1 MTLDNSPYYGL
12 DGRPQG
18 QRHGNTQ
25 PLVISVDGAC
35 RGNGREHRD
44 ASAGVFVDQGSR
56 FNESIPLNLDNPS
69 NQKAEILAGIHGLN
83 KAREMDGGPS
93 RHVTIRSDSEY
104 MVKGV
109 NEWSRRW
116 ESNGYRAANG
126 QPVVNR
132 ELFQQLNS
140 ARDSLE
146 RSGIKVD
153 FQHVPREENRD
164 ADHWASQAFDNYHN
178 KSQDCGNYE
187 FEEDCGPLGYQPEAY
202 TNDEEDFEGPHTSP
216 EAFIEPMGAQG
227 FHETTGD
234 FYCASYEGSYGDS
247 LDDCYDDDY
256 YNDAYD
262 D

>member
-12 DGRPQG
+12 GDRAQG
-18 QRHGNTQ
+18 QPRDNTQ

-44 ASAGVFVDQGSR
+44 AAAGVFVDQGSR
-56 FNESIPLNLDNPS
+56 FNESIPLSLDNPS

-83 KAREMDGGPS
+83 MEGTRNG
-93 RHVTIRSDSEY
+93 RRSDSEY

-116 ESNGYRAANG
+116 ESNGYRTANG
-126 QPVVNR
+126 QSVVNR
-132 ELFQQLNS
+132 ELFQQLSS

-146 RSGIKVD
+146 RSGIKVE

-164 ADHWASQAFDNYHN
+164 ADHWANRAFDNYYN
-178 KSQDCGNYE
+178 GSQDCGYYE
-187 FEEDCGPLGYQPEAY
+187 SEEDCGPLGYQPESY

-216 EAFIEPMGAQG
+216 GTFIELVDAQG
-227 FHETTGD
+227 F
-234 FYCASYEGSYGDS
+234 YGSYGDS
-247 LDDCYDDDY
+247 PDDCYNDCYDDSYGGSYGDSPDDCYDYSYDDY
-256 YNDAYD
+256 
-262 D
+262 